1 MENPAAY
8 RNHAAICIELARRA
22 APADRARLLSAA
34 EAWRSLAER
43 AEQRRVREAARFGV
57 AVRRGPA
64 GRTDNGERSR

>member
-8 RNHAAICIELARRA
+8 RNHAAICLDLARRA
-22 APADRARLLSAA
+22 APADKARLLVAA

-57 AVRRGPA
+57 A
-64 GRTDNGERSR
+64 RSSGTSGDSPSRA